1 MSASADGIF
10 RDSGASLETRVDDLL
25 GRMTIDE
32 KVAQLSGHFPFD
44 FLGDAGFDA
53 DRAMEL
59 IPHGLGQ
66 LSVATAVSP
75 EALEPIATFL
85 NDLQRFLRDKTRLG
99 IPAICHSEALAGLL
113 HARRPTSPPRSLW
126 PPPGTRPWLLR

>member
-1 MSASADGIF
+1 MPALMGSFGIQGHPS
-10 RDSGASLETRVDDLL
+10 RPRVNIPW
-25 GRMTIDE
+25 RMTIDE

-44 FLGDAGFDA
+44 FLGGAGFDA

-75 EALEPIATFL
+75 EALEPKTTP
-85 NDLQRFLRDKTRLG
+85 LQHPPLSLRENARLHT
-99 IPAICHSEALAGLL
+99 PALSHREALPTLL
-113 HARRPTSPPRSLW
+113 HPRAPLSPPPRAL
-126 PPPGTRPWLLR
+126 PPP